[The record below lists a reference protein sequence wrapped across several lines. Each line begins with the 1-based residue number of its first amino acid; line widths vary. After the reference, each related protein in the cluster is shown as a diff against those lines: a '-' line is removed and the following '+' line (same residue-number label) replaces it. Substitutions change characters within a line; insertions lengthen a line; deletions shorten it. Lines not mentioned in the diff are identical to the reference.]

1 MMWKSFG
8 DAAQIMDEAGT
19 IYVRTDSRDLTKT
32 TTMQTLKKVFPDWR
46 EDIIDAPVQGNS
58 SKKRG

>member
-19 IYVRTDSRDLTKT
+19 IYVRTDSRDLSKT

-46 EDIIDAPVQGNS
+46 EDIIDAPV
-58 SKKRG
+58 